1 MTRTWGLRE
10 TPRVDRQ
17 AGGEIGDEPAPT
29 APRARPNS
37 TRDTE
42 RRVNA
47 RSVALTDAPG
57 SGAHPAGRFRSWSP
71 GSPGA
76 LAHTASDAVPP
87 PALVLLG
94 IVSVQVGAGIAKQLF
109 GQLPPSGVV
118 TLRIVFA
125 AVAVMIIA
133 RPRLRGAAPAH
144 LGVATA
150 FGLAMAVMNF
160 SIYQSFARIPL
171 GIAVT
176 IEFLGPLGVA
186 VAGSRRKLDLFWVVL
201 AAAGVAGLSGG
212 GGSVTLAG
220 VGFAL
225 LAGAAWA
232 AYILLAAATGQRFPG
247 SSGLA
252 LAMVAASALI
262 LPVGASTAGTELL
275 QPRLLLL
282 GAAVAMLSSVVPY
295 TLELEA
301 LRRMPPKL
309 FGILLSLEP
318 AVAALVGLLLLG
330 EVLGAIEWLA
340 ICSVVIASAGA
351 TRTQSGRPPEA

>member
-1 MTRTWGLRE
+1 M
-10 TPRVDRQ
+10 
-17 AGGEIGDEPAPT
+17 
-29 APRARPNS
+29 
-37 TRDTE
+37 
-42 RRVNA
+42 NA
-47 RSVALTDAPG
+47 RSVAWTDAPG
-57 SGAHPAGRFRSWSP
+57 ASGAHSAGQFRPW
-71 GSPGA
+71 SPGA
-76 LAHTASDAVPP
+76 LARGASDAVPP
-87 PALVLLG
+87 PALVLVG
-94 IVSVQVGAGIAKQLF
+94 VVSVQVGAGIAKQLF
-109 GQLPPSGVV
+109 SQLPPSGVV

-125 AVAVMIIA
+125 ALAVTIIA
-133 RPRLRGAAPAH
+133 RPRLRGAAPAD
-144 LGVATA
+144 LGVAVA

-160 SIYQSFARIPL
+160 SIYQAFARIPL

-186 VAGSRRKLDLFWVVL
+186 IAGSRRKLDVLWVVL
-201 AAAGVAGLSGG
+201 AAAGVVGLSGG
-212 GGSVTLAG
+212 GGSVGLAG

-232 AYILLAAATGQRFPG
+232 AYILLSAATGQRFPG

-252 LAMVAASALI
+252 LAMVAASVLV
-262 LPVGASTAGTELL
+262 LPVGVGTAGAELL
-275 QPRLLLL
+275 QPQLLLL

-301 LRRMPPKL
+301 LRRMPAKL

-330 EVLGAIEWLA
+330 EVLGAVEWLA

-351 TRTQSGRPPEA
+351 TRTQGGRPPDA